1 VNDRDLLLSA
11 FAEQPQSDSIR
22 LALADWYAEHGDEL
36 REQQC
41 RTGPVPLSS
50 FHLDMSGGSRGAGF
64 RYGDAAGNGEGAGDE
79 YNFYS
84 GGGKGGG
91 DGYALHFDDGGPYA
105 DRRGDGGANG
115 FCDDPWYGSASGDG
129 KGVGDYDW
137 HMSLEGRVMPEVGK
151 NQLIVL
157 PHGWV
162 ICGFVEEQTGPF
174 SFRVRD
180 AHVICLTNGVPWDA
194 LADGRERDAPSY
206 RRWGT
211 VTIGPQFVMSREWV
225 GELPLVTS

>member
-1 VNDRDLLLSA
+1 VIELAALLREFRVKPEDDTL
-11 FAEQPQSDSIR
+11 R
-22 LALADWYAEHGDEL
+22 LVLADWYAEHGDKL

-41 RTGPVPLSS
+41 RFGPVPLGSCV
-50 FHLDMSGGSRGAGF
+50 LETSGGARGDGF
-64 RYGDAAGNGEGAGDE
+64 CYGDGDG
-79 YNFYS
+79 S
-84 GGGKGGG
+84 GDGGG
-91 DGYALHFDDGGPYA
+91 DGYNHDGGGKGAGQGYSNFFDDGSPYCA
-105 DRRGDGGANG
+105 RRGDGGQDG
-115 FCDDPWYGSASGDG
+115 FCDDPFYGSAQGDG
-129 KGVGDYDW
+129 KGIGEWDG
-137 HMSLEGRVMPEVGK
+137 HNKLGGMVMPEVGK

-180 AHVICLTNGVPWDA
+180 THVICVTNGATWDE
-194 LADGRERDAPSY
+194 LADGHRQAEPSY

-225 GELPLVTS
+225 GELPQVQE